1 MTPVIIAIDPGLS
14 GGIAWVKDGK
24 AEAVPMPD
32 TPAGIRDVLDKARTY
47 IDPLNDGSGQAWHGY
62 YECICYIE
70 KVNAMPRQGVSSTWT
85 FAEHYGT
92 LKAALICLGIPQ
104 KDITP
109 AKWQKTIGATRPSV
123 PKDAPPK
130 QKEAAK
136 REGKHRIKEIVE
148 ARFPTL
154 QVTLKTADALGI
166 LLYAIEKE
174 RTNG

>member
-24 AEAVPMPD
+24 AETVPMPS
-32 TPAGIRDVLDKARTY
+32 TPAGIRDVLDKARTF

-62 YECICYIE
+62 YDCICYIE
-70 KVNAMPRQGVSSTWT
+70 KVGAMPRQGVSSTWT
-85 FAEHYGT
+85 FAEHYGA
-92 LKAALICLGIPQ
+92 LKSILICLGIPK

-109 AKWQKTIGATRPSV
+109 AKWQKGIGATRPSV
-123 PKDAPPK
+123 PKDATK
-130 QKEAAK
+130 SQREAAK